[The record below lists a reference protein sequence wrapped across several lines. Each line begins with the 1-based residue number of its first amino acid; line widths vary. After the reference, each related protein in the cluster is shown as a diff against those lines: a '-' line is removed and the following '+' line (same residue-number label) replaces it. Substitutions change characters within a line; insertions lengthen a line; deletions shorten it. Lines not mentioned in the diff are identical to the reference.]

1 VAPIQTPNDPAAV
14 AAGMDEATTAASP
27 HLSLSQGP
35 VNQDLRP
42 PLKPFNARPLF
53 RAHLFTKTLASRQ
66 PASKQ
71 GATTSTN
78 QGKMMSDRFSSD
90 RMAAF
95 SPQIQRRVADIPNPA
110 ALRPTET
117 ESDGKRLVI
126 GKQVRMK
133 GEIAGCER
141 LVVEG
146 EVDATLS
153 EVKSIDVAAGG
164 VFKGSA
170 EVDTAVIAGTYE
182 GSLKVHGHLEIA
194 ATGAIK
200 GSVSYKTIMVANGGK
215 VEGTIE
221 LAV

>member
-1 VAPIQTPNDPAAV
+1 MTTAPEPAATPANDS
-14 AAGMDEATTAASP
+14 AAGASP

-35 VNQDLRP
+35 VDQNHRP
-42 PLKPFNARPLF
+42 PIKPFSARPLF
-53 RAHLFTKTLASRQ
+53 KAHLFTKTLAS
-66 PASKQ
+66 KH
-71 GATTSTN
+71 GATKSTN
-78 QGKMMSDRFSSD
+78 QGKMMSDRFTTD

-110 ALRPTET
+110 AMRATET
-117 ESDGKRLVI
+117 DSDGKRLVI
-126 GKQVRMK
+126 GKQIRIK

-153 EVKSIDVAAGG
+153 EVKTIDVTAGG
-164 VFKGSA
+164 IFKGSA
-170 EVDTAVIAGTYE
+170 EVDSAVIAGTYE

-200 GSVSYKTIMVANGGK
+200 GSVSYKTIMVASGGK

-221 LAV
+221 LA

>member
-1 VAPIQTPNDPAAV
+1 
-14 AAGMDEATTAASP
+14 M
-27 HLSLSQGP
+27 
-35 VNQDLRP
+35 
-42 PLKPFNARPLF
+42 KPFSARPLF
-53 RAHLFTKTLASRQ
+53 RAHLFTKTLAT
-66 PASKQ
+66 K
-71 GATTSTN
+71 STN

-110 ALRPTET
+110 AVRAAEA
-117 ESDGKRLVI
+117 ENDGKRLVV
-126 GKQVRMK
+126 GKQIRMK

-153 EVKSIDVAAGG
+153 EVKTIDVAAGG

-170 EVDTAVIAGTYE
+170 EVDNAMIAGTYE

-221 LAV
+221 LA